1 MTSDQFYCFLLRAM
15 DSQLLSCRSISDV
28 NIGLHWSL
36 TFYVYLLSSDN

>member
-1 MTSDQFYCFLLRAM
+1 MM

-28 NIGLHWSL
+28 NIGLYWSL